1 MWNLLLVALLFFF
14 FSLCMCCCFPTDC
27 GSFSHVWF
35 SFSCICHAPSVSKIW
50 ISNSRPVHSSAC
62 QSRKTPRWCFFFTLS
77 CCNSTRISRR
87 VDKHAWKLKGNP
99 PESRVISGEEL
110 CTEVVYTSYNKLLCY
125 CFKYFVTK
133 IISNNTMSKTVVEVH
148 KIHLKVL
155 VEWNWCLYF
164 TCGCTISLIIKI
176 YFLGI
181 HGKTVF
187 GVISSYYFYRW
198 RFANRKRYAL
208 HLKLFWY

>member
-35 SFSCICHAPSVSKIW
+35 SFSCICHPPSVSKIW
-50 ISNSRPVHSSAC
+50 ISNSRPAHSSAC
-62 QSRKTPRWCFFFTLS
+62 QSRKNPSLMSFFFFFYFEPLQFHE
-77 CCNSTRISRR
+77 ISRR

-99 PESRVISGEEL
+99 PEIRVISGEEL

-133 IISNNTMSKTVVEVH
+133 IISNNTLCRKQL
-148 KIHLKVL
+148 LKFIRNT
-155 VEWNWCLYF
+155 WKYW
-164 TCGCTISLIIKI
+164 
-176 YFLGI
+176 
-181 HGKTVF
+181 
-187 GVISSYYFYRW
+187 
-198 RFANRKRYAL
+198 
-208 HLKLFWY
+208 